1 MGPFLNV
8 TLILVSVLLIA
19 VILMQVR
26 GEGSGAFGAAQGT
39 FRVRRGIELI
49 LFRFTI
55 GLIVLFVVLAILA
68 ARFAD
73 L

>member
-1 MGPFLNV
+1 MAPFLNV
-8 TLILVSVLLIA
+8 TLILVSILLVA

-39 FRVRRGIELI
+39 FRVRRGVELL

-55 GLIVLFVVLAILA
+55 GLAILFIGLAILS

>member
-26 GEGSGAFGAAQGT
+26 GEGSGAFGAAQST
-39 FRVRRGIELI
+39 FRVRRGIELL

-55 GLIVLFVVLAILA
+55 GLIVLFVGLAILS
-68 ARFAD
+68 ARFYN